1 MLTSNPPSEIEQSR
15 SDGTRLVGNNCWPTA
30 VGGGGGGVHRQ
41 WEFMGGFIADLSY
54 VNFVPLGDFLDINGD
69 KKIWAPLLV
78 GLKLIYFCLEN
89 KSF

>member
-1 MLTSNPPSEIEQSR
+1 
-15 SDGTRLVGNNCWPTA
+15 
-30 VGGGGGGVHRQ
+30 
-41 WEFMGGFIADLSY
+41 MGGFIADLSY

-69 KKIWAPLLV
+69 KKIWAQLLV